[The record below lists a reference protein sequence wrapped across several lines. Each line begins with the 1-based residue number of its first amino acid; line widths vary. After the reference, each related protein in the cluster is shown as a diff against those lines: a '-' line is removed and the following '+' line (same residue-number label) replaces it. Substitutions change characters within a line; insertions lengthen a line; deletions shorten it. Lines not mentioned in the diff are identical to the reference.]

1 MKKIAVLFII
11 FCIAF
16 ISCTQNQIPFDKAKW
31 QKGKNRFYM
40 TDSLVEKLNEEKPKK
55 SEIFDLLGRP
65 ELEGRIYDNTVSYW
79 LKSEGIYGLAMWEL
93 YIFFDDNGDFKSADI
108 VYSD

>member
-1 MKKIAVLFII
+1 
-11 FCIAF
+11 
-16 ISCTQNQIPFDKAKW
+16 
-31 QKGKNRFYM
+31 M

-65 ELEGRIYDNTVSYW
+65 ELEGRIYDNKVSYW
-79 LKSEGIYGLAMWEL
+79 LKSEGVYGLAMWEL